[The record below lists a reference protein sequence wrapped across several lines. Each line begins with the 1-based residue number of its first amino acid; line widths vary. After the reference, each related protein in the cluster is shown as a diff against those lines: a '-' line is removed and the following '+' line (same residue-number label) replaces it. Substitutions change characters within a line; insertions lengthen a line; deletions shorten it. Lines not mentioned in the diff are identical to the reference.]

1 MSWNAC
7 PRNWRRWPQNR
18 SSNRALVSWPRKPA
32 ARRPKEIREMIPNL
46 IGSEWRRP
54 PDGVESLPVY
64 NPATGEVI
72 EQVPM
77 SGASEVDAAVRAAV
91 AAYRGWSGTALMER
105 VRLMFR
111 YKALLEEHFE
121 DLAS

>member
-1 MSWNAC
+1 
-7 PRNWRRWPQNR
+7 
-18 SSNRALVSWPRKPA
+18 
-32 ARRPKEIREMIPNL
+32 MIPNL

-54 PDGVESLPVY
+54 ADDVGSLPVY

-105 VRLMFR
+105 LRLMFR
-111 YKALLEEHFE
+111 STALLEEHFE
-121 DLAS
+121 DLASIITRHHGTSLDEPRGEVRRGIEVVDFAC